1 MWASCYIEQIQVNA
15 GATGPSWLGPAASSI
30 PLHWL
35 TLKET
40 RCIPHCYSFLSYLWG
55 SCCLPLLL
63 WPGRASVLSA
73 WVFRRED
80 ALLTAL
86 EEENNQV
93 LPHPQPPSM
102 RVTLSDVSG
111 ALWPGQ
117 GLARVFQHEGLCA

>member
-63 WPGRASVLSA
+63 WPGRASVLYRMGIQAGRCPAYSTGG
-73 WVFRRED
+73 RK
-80 ALLTAL
+80 
-86 EEENNQV
+86 
-93 LPHPQPPSM
+93 
-102 RVTLSDVSG
+102 
-111 ALWPGQ
+111 
-117 GLARVFQHEGLCA
+117 